1 MALLSS
7 ADKTDPTLLPTVQIV
22 EYAPDSE
29 QALPF
34 PGSPL
39 SLIPRWP
46 RVLSASTHA
55 LIILLSTVILG
66 LAAHTLN
73 GYSGTKG
80 IRFGGV
86 HTSWP
91 EDLNLHPIYIFL
103 TISAMSLIASI
114 PSATLTLR
122 RLKLPAFS
130 PLEVGSTM
138 VSLVILVLWLASDFL
153 QYHSEL
159 TPKKD
164 LLSWACRR
172 TSSPTNALVS
182 YQSIC
187 EEQVVRSSLHR
198 HALY

>member
-1 MALLSS
+1 MALFSS
-7 ADKTDPTLLPTVQIV
+7 PDKTDPTLLPTVYIV
-22 EYAPDSE
+22 EQAQDTE
-29 QALPF
+29 QGTPF
-34 PGSPL
+34 PAPPS

-46 RVLSASTHA
+46 RVLSASTHI
-55 LIILLSTVILG
+55 LIVLLSTVILG
-66 LAAHTLN
+66 LGAHTLN
-73 GYSGTKG
+73 GYSGTRG
-80 IRFGGV
+80 IHFGGV
-86 HTSWP
+86 NTSWP

-103 TISAMSLIASI
+103 SVSAMSLIASI
-114 PSATLTLR
+114 LSTTLTLR
-122 RLKLPAFS
+122 RLKLPTFS

-138 VSLVILVLWLASDFL
+138 VSLVILLLWLASDFL

-182 YQSIC
+182 YESIC
-187 EEQVVRSSLHR
+187 QEQVRFLLPR

>member
-7 ADKTDPTLLPTVQIV
+7 PDKTDPTMLPTVQII
-22 EYAPDSE
+22 EHAQDTE
-29 QALPF
+29 QGLPF
-34 PGSPL
+34 PAPPL
-39 SLIPRWP
+39 SSVPRWP
-46 RVLSASTHA
+46 RVLSASTHV
-55 LIILLSTVILG
+55 LIILLSIVILG
-66 LAAHTLN
+66 LGAHTLH
-73 GYSGTKG
+73 GYSGTRG

-103 TISAMSLIASI
+103 TISAMSFIASI

-138 VSLVILVLWLASDFL
+138 VSLVMLVLWLASDFL
-153 QYHSEL
+153 QYHSEM

-172 TSSPTNALVS
+172 TTSPTNALVS
-182 YQSIC
+182 YESIC
-187 EEQVVRSSLHR
+187 QEQVRSFLPR